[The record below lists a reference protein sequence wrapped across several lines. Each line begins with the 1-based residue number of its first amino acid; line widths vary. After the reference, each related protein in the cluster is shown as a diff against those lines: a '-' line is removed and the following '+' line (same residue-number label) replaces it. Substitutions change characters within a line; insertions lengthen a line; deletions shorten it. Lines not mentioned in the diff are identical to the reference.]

1 MRALSFCRHYSG
13 FALQLLRQTV
23 LKCCN
28 RAERSV
34 FLCAHAGFLLNIESL
49 MTYADRWL
57 LPDGVEEILPAEAKA
72 IDALRRRLLDLYSTW
87 GYDMVIPPLLEYTDS
102 LLIGLGRDV
111 DLLTFKVT
119 DQLSGRTLGIRADIT
134 PQTARMDAHSFNRAG
149 ANRLCYA
156 GHVVHTRP
164 KNPLATRTPIQA
176 GLELYG
182 ESGIAADIEVVS
194 LLLES
199 LSLAGLS
206 CQHIDLGHV
215 GIYRAIAAD
224 AHLSQEQEETFFE
237 LLQRKAMTEIRDWVE
252 ANIQDAAVA
261 ALFLALPGLAGDQ
274 SVLQKARDLFADLPG
289 AQLAVEQLSQVAK
302 VIEQRYPSAEL
313 YFDLGELRGYHYL
326 TGLVFAAFAPGYG
339 NPIASGGRYD
349 HIGEVFGRARPATGF
364 AVDITAISKLGLLPR
379 TLSTAIAVVESDD
392 PLQWKT
398 INELRQSGERVINV
412 SSTANLAELGCDRAL
427 VLTNSGYQVQAIS

>member
-1 MRALSFCRHYSG
+1 
-13 FALQLLRQTV
+13 
-23 LKCCN
+23 
-28 RAERSV
+28 
-34 FLCAHAGFLLNIESL
+34 

-72 IDALRRRLLDLYSTW
+72 IDSLRRRLLDLYSTW

-134 PQTARMDAHSFNRAG
+134 PQTARMDAHSFKRTG

-176 GLELYG
+176 GLEFYG
-182 ESGIAADIEVVS
+182 ESTIAADIEVVS

-199 LSLAGLS
+199 LSVAGLPR
-206 CQHIDLGHV
+206 QHIDLGHV
-215 GIYRAIAAD
+215 GIYRAIAAAAGLSKVQED
-224 AHLSQEQEETFFE
+224 AFFE
-237 LLQRKAMTEIRDWVE
+237 LLQRKATTEIRVWVDT
-252 ANIQDAAVA
+252 NIDDTSTA
-261 ALFLALPGLAGDQ
+261 ALFLALPGLAGNKT
-274 SVLQKARDLFADLPG
+274 VLQKARELFVALPA
-289 AQLAVEQLSQVAK
+289 AQAAVDQLDQVAQ
-302 VIEQRYPSAEL
+302 VIEQRYPNAEL

-364 AVDITAISKLGLLPR
+364 AVDITAISKLGLLHKGQV
-379 TLSTAIAVVESDD
+379 SAIAVVENSD
-392 PLQWKT
+392 PAQWQAVQD
-398 INELRQSGERVINV
+398 LRQQGERVVAV
-412 SSTANLAELGCDRAL
+412 SGEADLAELGCDRQLLLRNGSYQL
-427 VLTNSGYQVQAIS
+427 VAC

>member
-1 MRALSFCRHYSG
+1 
-13 FALQLLRQTV
+13 
-23 LKCCN
+23 
-28 RAERSV
+28 
-34 FLCAHAGFLLNIESL
+34 

-72 IDALRRRLLDLYSTW
+72 IDTLRRRLLDLYGSW

-111 DLLTFKVT
+111 DLLTFKVM
-119 DQLSGRTLGIRADIT
+119 DQLTGRTLGIRADIT
-134 PQTARMDAHSFNRAG
+134 PQTARMDAHSFHRTG

-176 GLELYG
+176 GLEFYG
-182 ESGIAADIEVVS
+182 EAAVTADIEVVS

-199 LSLAGLS
+199 LRVAGLPKL
-206 CQHIDLGHV
+206 HIDLGHV
-215 GIYRAIAAD
+215 GIYRAIAAAAGLNATQED
-224 AHLSQEQEETFFE
+224 AFFE
-237 LLQRKAMTEIRDWVE
+237 LLQRKAMTEIREW
-252 ANIQDAAVA
+252 VA
-261 ALFLALPGLAGDQ
+261 AHLSASIHAGLFLALPNLAG
-274 SVLQKARDLFADLPG
+274 SKAILQTARDLFAGVPAVLEAVD
-289 AQLAVEQLSQVAK
+289 QLDAVAK
-302 VIEQRYPSAEL
+302 VVEARYPEAEL

-326 TGLVFAAFAPGYG
+326 TGMVFAAFAPGYG

-379 TLSTAIAVVESDD
+379 VADNAIAVVDLAD
-392 PLQWKT
+392 PVQWSV
-398 INELRQSGERVINV
+398 IQALRTQGERVISV
-412 SSTANLAELGCDRAL
+412 SNGADLRELGCDRQLIFA
-427 VLTNSGYQVQAIS
+427 NGAYQVVAIC

>member
-1 MRALSFCRHYSG
+1 
-13 FALQLLRQTV
+13 
-23 LKCCN
+23 
-28 RAERSV
+28 
-34 FLCAHAGFLLNIESL
+34 

-72 IDALRRRLLDLYSTW
+72 IDSLRRRLLDLYSTW

-134 PQTARMDAHSFNRAG
+134 PQTARMDAHSFNRTG

-176 GLELYG
+176 GLEFYG
-182 ESGIAADIEVVS
+182 EPGVAADIEVVS

-199 LSLAGLS
+199 LQLAGLPRL
-206 CQHIDLGHV
+206 HIDLGHV

-224 AHLSQEQEETFFE
+224 AGLTKAQEDTFFE
-237 LLQRKAMTEIRDWVE
+237 LLQRKATTEIRTWVD
-252 ANIQDAAVA
+252 ANIADQTKAQ
-261 ALFLALPGLAGDQ
+261 LFLSLPGLAGNK
-274 SVLQKARDLFADLPG
+274 SVLQKARQLFGSVVA
-289 AQLAVEQLSQVAK
+289 AQVAVDQLDK
-302 VIEQRYPSAEL
+302 VASIIEQRYPTAEL

-364 AVDITAISKLGLLPR
+364 AVDITAISKLGLLKKIGIPAVAVIE
-379 TLSTAIAVVESDD
+379 SSDANQWQAIQNLREQGQRVVAVGD
-392 PLQWKT
+392 
-398 INELRQSGERVINV
+398 G
-412 SSTANLAELGCDRAL
+412 ANLVELGCDRQL
-427 VLTNSGYQVQAIS
+427 LFQDGCYQVVAL

>member
-1 MRALSFCRHYSG
+1 
-13 FALQLLRQTV
+13 
-23 LKCCN
+23 
-28 RAERSV
+28 
-34 FLCAHAGFLLNIESL
+34 

-72 IDALRRRLLDLYSTW
+72 IDSLRRRLLDLYSTW

-134 PQTARMDAHSFNRAG
+134 PQTARMDAHSFKRTG

-176 GLELYG
+176 GLEFYG
-182 ESGIAADIEVVS
+182 ESTIAADIEVVS

-199 LSLAGLS
+199 LSVAGLPR
-206 CQHIDLGHV
+206 QHIDLGHV
-215 GIYRAIAAD
+215 GIYHAIAAAAGLSKVQED
-224 AHLSQEQEETFFE
+224 AFFE
-237 LLQRKAMTEIRDWVE
+237 LLQRKATTEIRVWVDT
-252 ANIQDAAVA
+252 NIDDTSTA
-261 ALFLALPGLAGDQ
+261 ALFLALPGLAGNKT
-274 SVLQKARDLFADLPG
+274 VLQKARELFVALPA
-289 AQLAVEQLSQVAK
+289 AQAAVDQLDQVAQ
-302 VIEQRYPSAEL
+302 VIVQRYPNAEL

-364 AVDITAISKLGLLPR
+364 AVDITAISKLGLLHKGQV
-379 TLSTAIAVVESDD
+379 SAIAVVENSD
-392 PLQWKT
+392 PAQWQAVQD
-398 INELRQSGERVINV
+398 LRQQGERVVAV
-412 SSTANLAELGCDRAL
+412 SGEADLAELGCDRQLLLRNGSYQL
-427 VLTNSGYQVQAIS
+427 VAC

>member
-1 MRALSFCRHYSG
+1 
-13 FALQLLRQTV
+13 
-23 LKCCN
+23 
-28 RAERSV
+28 
-34 FLCAHAGFLLNIESL
+34 

-72 IDALRRRLLDLYSTW
+72 IDTLRRRLLDLYSTW

-134 PQTARMDAHSFNRAG
+134 PQTARMDAHSFHRAG

-182 ESGIAADIEVVS
+182 EPSIAADIEVVS

-199 LSLAGLS
+199 LRVAGLAR
-206 CQHIDLGHV
+206 QHIDLGHV
-215 GIYRAIAAD
+215 GIYRAIATSAG
-224 AHLSQEQEETFFE
+224 LTKIQEETFFE
-237 LLQRKAMTEIRDWVE
+237 LLQRKAMTEICTWVE
-252 ANIQDAAVA
+252 STIRQPAIAD
-261 ALFLALPGLAGDQ
+261 LFLALPGLAGDK
-274 SVLQKARDLFADLPG
+274 SVLQKARTLFAGLDDALY
-289 AQLAVEQLSQVAK
+289 AVDQLAQVAD
-302 VIEQRYPSAEL
+302 VIEQRYPAAEL

-326 TGLVFAAFAPGYG
+326 TGMVFAAFAPGYG

-379 TLSTAIAVVESDD
+379 TFIGAIAVVESNDQ
-392 PLQWKT
+392 LQWQK
-398 INELRQSGERVINV
+398 ISELRSLGERVISV
-412 SSTANLAELGCDRAL
+412 GASADLSELGCDR
-427 VLTNSGYQVQAIS
+427 VLILQDGQYQIQRLN

>member
-1 MRALSFCRHYSG
+1 
-13 FALQLLRQTV
+13 
-23 LKCCN
+23 
-28 RAERSV
+28 
-34 FLCAHAGFLLNIESL
+34 
-49 MTYADRWL
+49 TYADRWL

-72 IDALRRRLLDLYSTW
+72 IDTLRRRLLDLYSTW

-134 PQTARMDAHSFNRAG
+134 PQTARMDAHSFHRTG

-176 GLELYG
+176 GLEFYG
-182 ESGIAADIEVVS
+182 EPGIAADIEVVS

-199 LSLAGLS
+199 LAVAGLPR
-206 CQHIDLGHV
+206 QHIDLGHV
-215 GIYRAIAAD
+215 GIYRAIAAS
-224 AHLSQEQEETFFE
+224 AGLTKVQEETFFE
-237 LLQRKAMTEIRDWVE
+237 LLQRKATTEIRTWVE
-252 ANIQDAAVA
+252 ANIRDSVTAN
-261 ALFLALPGLAGDQ
+261 LFLALPGLAGDK
-274 SVLQKARDLFADLPG
+274 SVLQKAKALFSGLQA
-289 AQLAVEQLSQVAK
+289 AQDAVEQLLQVAEI
-302 VIEQRYPSAEL
+302 IEQRYPSAEL

-379 TLSTAIAVVESDD
+379 ASLRAIAVIESTD
-392 PLQWKT
+392 PLQWQAVRD
-398 INELRQSGERVINV
+398 LRLQGERVVNV
-412 SSTANLAELGCDRAL
+412 GATSDFEELGCNRQL
-427 VLTNSGYQVQAIS
+427 VLQDGRYQVQAID

>member
-1 MRALSFCRHYSG
+1 
-13 FALQLLRQTV
+13 
-23 LKCCN
+23 
-28 RAERSV
+28 
-34 FLCAHAGFLLNIESL
+34 

-72 IDALRRRLLDLYSTW
+72 IDSLRRRLLDLYSTW

-134 PQTARMDAHSFNRAG
+134 PQTARMDAHSFKRNG

-176 GLELYG
+176 GLEFYG
-182 ESGIAADIEVVS
+182 EPSIAADIEVVS

-199 LSLAGLS
+199 LALAGLS
-206 CQHIDLGHV
+206 HQHIDLGHV
-215 GIYRAIAAD
+215 GIYRAIAAAAGLSKVQED
-224 AHLSQEQEETFFE
+224 AFFE
-237 LLQRKAMTEIRDWVE
+237 LLQRKATTEIRIWVD
-252 ANIQDAAVA
+252 ANISDTHTAT
-261 ALFLALPGLAGDQ
+261 LFLALPGLAGDK
-274 SVLQKARDLFADLPG
+274 SVLRKARQLFVTVPA
-289 AQLAVEQLSQVAK
+289 AQAAVDQLDQVAQ
-302 VIEQRYPSAEL
+302 VIEQRYPNAEL

-364 AVDITAISKLGLLPR
+364 AVDITAISKLGLLHKGQV
-379 TLSTAIAVVESDD
+379 SAIAVVESRD
-392 PLQWKT
+392 PAQWQAVQD
-398 INELRQSGERVINV
+398 LRQQGERVVAV
-412 SSTANLAELGCDRAL
+412 SGEADLAELGCDRQL
-427 VLTNSGYQVQAIS
+427 LLRNGSYQVVVR

>member
-1 MRALSFCRHYSG
+1 
-13 FALQLLRQTV
+13 
-23 LKCCN
+23 
-28 RAERSV
+28 
-34 FLCAHAGFLLNIESL
+34 

-72 IDALRRRLLDLYSTW
+72 IDNLRRHLLDLYSTW

-134 PQTARMDAHSFNRAG
+134 PQTARMDAHSFNRTG

-176 GLELYG
+176 GLEFYG
-182 ESGIAADIEVVS
+182 ESGISADIEVVS

-199 LSLAGLS
+199 LQVAGLP
-206 CQHIDLGHV
+206 CLHIDLGHV
-215 GIYRAIAAD
+215 GIFRAIAAD
-224 AHLSQEQEETFFE
+224 AGLSKAQEDTFFE
-237 LLQRKAMTEIRDWVE
+237 LLQRKATTEIRAWVDV
-252 ANIQDAAVA
+252 NISDPTKAQ
-261 ALFLALPGLAGDQ
+261 LFLSLPSLAGNK
-274 SVLQKARDLFADLPG
+274 SVLQKARDLFSKVKA
-289 AQLAVEQLSQVAK
+289 AQAAVDQLDEVAR
-302 VIEQRYPSAEL
+302 VIEQRYPAAEL

-326 TGLVFAAFAPGYG
+326 TGMVFAAFAPGYG

-364 AVDITAISKLGLLPR
+364 AVDITAISKLGLLAKIRIP
-379 TLSTAIAVVESDD
+379 AIAVIETGDE
-392 PLQWKT
+392 LQWEM
-398 INELRQSGERVINV
+398 IRNLRQQGQRIISVSGD
-412 SSTANLAELGCDRAL
+412 ANLAELGCDRQL
-427 VLTNSGYQVQAIS
+427 LLNDGCYQVVAL

>member
-1 MRALSFCRHYSG
+1 
-13 FALQLLRQTV
+13 
-23 LKCCN
+23 
-28 RAERSV
+28 
-34 FLCAHAGFLLNIESL
+34 

-72 IDALRRRLLDLYSTW
+72 IDTLRRRLLDLYSTW

-134 PQTARMDAHSFNRAG
+134 PQTARMDAHSFHRAG

-182 ESGIAADIEVVS
+182 EPSIAADIEVVS

-199 LSLAGLS
+199 LRVAGLAR
-206 CQHIDLGHV
+206 QHIDLGHV
-215 GIYRAIAAD
+215 GIYRAIATSAG
-224 AHLSQEQEETFFE
+224 LTKIQEETFFE
-237 LLQRKAMTEIRDWVE
+237 LLQRKAMTEICTWVE
-252 ANIQDAAVA
+252 STIRQPAIAD
-261 ALFLALPGLAGDQ
+261 LFLALPGLAGDK
-274 SVLQKARDLFADLPG
+274 SVLQKARTLFAGLDDALY
-289 AQLAVEQLSQVAK
+289 AVDQLAQVAD
-302 VIEQRYPSAEL
+302 VIEQRYPAAEL

-326 TGLVFAAFAPGYG
+326 TGMVFAAFAPGYG

-379 TLSTAIAVVESDD
+379 TFIGAIAVVESNDQ
-392 PLQWKT
+392 LQWQK
-398 INELRQSGERVINV
+398 ISELRSLGERVISV
-412 SSTANLAELGCDRAL
+412 GASADLSELGCDRVL
-427 VLTNSGYQVQAIS
+427 VLQDGQYQIQRLN